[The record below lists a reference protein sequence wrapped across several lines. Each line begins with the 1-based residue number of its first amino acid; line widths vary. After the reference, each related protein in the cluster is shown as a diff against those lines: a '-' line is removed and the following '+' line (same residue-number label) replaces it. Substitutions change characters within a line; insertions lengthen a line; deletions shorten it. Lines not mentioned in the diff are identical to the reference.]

1 MLTSPQFHA
10 GMAERAN
17 RSIKERLYR
26 YFTERGTYK
35 WIEVVQDIV
44 KGINYSLNSSIGMR
58 PADVTR
64 QIHSEF
70 VYHENYNSTP
80 NGKLDSLLLYI
91 LILGLRLVLLNNNLS
106 KLNGKQEIR
115 LLGEGS
121 EPLAKRVRTAQNS
134 FAHATNSARRG
145 AREEYIKR
153 KTREK
158 RSIRDE
164 EKLLEALLTDIETMV
179 DLFGVTQ
186 GLLAREKR
194 AETSKIPLR
203 MSADDNE
210 SYQHKLDEYFSN
222 LSGPDL
228 DVLEEMIRAKLN
240 EEIKNMVEEDR
251 TILDATKEMGME
263 AWVQAYRATDKWVAI
278 EDTDVKVSTIQGIG
292 QTFVQQL
299 KVTVGNTEV
308 YDSGNLYPFKAYIT
322 NELSF
327 PVNAKKNFLGSTGY
341 YHTERHNDETDDGF
355 KERCKVFKGGNS
367 AQFLSRLDFDLG
379 NQELY
384 LLNNL
389 DLLFTIYK
397 AKDAFLL
404 QTLKANDDTKYR
416 LTVHDVK
423 IYAKMIEVQPSLNMN
438 LYKTLE
444 KQPATYAVHS
454 TIPRRVT
461 IALVSNSAFNGDYK
475 LTPFKFDPFDLREIS
490 VHAGGMVYPVV
501 PHKLNFSKNYYVRAF
516 VEMYEALGMANSERS
531 FDVSMD
537 QFKNGWAFF
546 VIPLNSTLDDSCGF
560 ELLRSGTTS
569 IRATFD
575 SPIPK
580 GGVEM
585 IVLGE
590 FDQMIMI
597 DYNRHIVSD
606 SKLGKKEKCHQVKTL
621 TVPFNHPAMF
631 SLFNSRINNR
641 MQTPSCK
648 LKLKMQRRILL
659 LNWWRE
665 DPTII
670 RFLFGNRRAPAIEA
684 ALLQRAEHEAEIFR
698 QYAENQQQQ

>member
-35 WIEVVQDIV
+35 WIEV
-44 KGINYSLNSSIGMR
+44 
-58 PADVTR
+58 TR
-64 QIHSEF
+64 QIHSGF

-115 LLGEGS
+115 
-121 EPLAKRVRTAQNS
+121 S
-134 FAHATNSARRG
+134 F
-145 AREEYIKR
+145 
-153 KTREK
+153 
-158 RSIRDE
+158 
-164 EKLLEALLTDIETMV
+164 
-179 DLFGVTQ
+179 
-186 GLLAREKR
+186 AREKR

-203 MSADDNE
+203 I
-210 SYQHKLDEYFSN
+210 
-222 LSGPDL
+222 GPDL

-263 AWVQAYRATDKWVAI
+263 AWVQAYRKGLESGNRVLINVLEGKDLKESLVSEGATDKWVAI

-444 KQPATYAVHS
+444 KQPATYAVRS

-490 VHAGGMVYPVV
+490 VHAGGMTIAVD
-501 PHKLNFSKNYYVRAF
+501 LS
-516 VEMYEALGMANSERS
+516 
-531 FDVSMD
+531 
-537 QFKNGWAFF
+537 
-546 VIPLNSTLDDSCGF
+546 
-560 ELLRSGTTS
+560 LLRSGTTS

-575 SPIPK
+575 YAIPK

-597 DYNRHIVSD
+597 DYNRHIVVRL
-606 SKLGKKEKCHQVKTL
+606 KAWPVQQPHQQPDADAEL
-621 TVPFNHPAMF
+621 QAQ
-631 SLFNSRINNR
+631 IEDAEEED
-641 MQTPSCK
+641 
-648 LKLKMQRRILL
+648 LL
-659 LNWWRE
+659 
-665 DPTII
+665 
-670 RFLFGNRRAPAIEA
+670 
-684 ALLQRAEHEAEIFR
+684 
-698 QYAENQQQQ
+698 

>member
-58 PADVTR
+58 PADVNFGNAEELRQKLYNEAKKIPKMNPKFKVGDRVTR

-115 LLGEGS
+115 CVLKYHHRMSQIQL
-121 EPLAKRVRTAQNS
+121 TWNS

-444 KQPATYAVHS
+444 KQPATYAVRKTEIKSSYISSGRYEFEYNVFSS

-461 IALVSNSAFNGDYK
+461 IALVSNSAFNEHSWRCMK
-475 LTPFKFDPFDLREIS
+475 
-490 VHAGGMVYPVV
+490 
-501 PHKLNFSKNYYVRAF
+501 
-516 VEMYEALGMANSERS
+516 EALGMANSERS

-606 SKLGKKEKCHQVKTL
+606 SKLG
-621 TVPFNHPAMF
+621 
-631 SLFNSRINNR
+631 
-641 MQTPSCK
+641 
-648 LKLKMQRRILL
+648 
-659 LNWWRE
+659 
-665 DPTII
+665 
-670 RFLFGNRRAPAIEA
+670 
-684 ALLQRAEHEAEIFR
+684 
-698 QYAENQQQQ
+698 

>member
-35 WIEVVQDIV
+35 WIEV
-44 KGINYSLNSSIGMR
+44 
-58 PADVTR
+58 TR
-64 QIHSEF
+64 QIHSGF
-70 VYHENYNSTP
+70 DYHENYNSTP

-115 LLGEGS
+115 
-121 EPLAKRVRTAQNS
+121 
-134 FAHATNSARRG
+134 
-145 AREEYIKR
+145 
-153 KTREK
+153 
-158 RSIRDE
+158 
-164 EKLLEALLTDIETMV
+164 
-179 DLFGVTQ
+179 
-186 GLLAREKR
+186 
-194 AETSKIPLR
+194 
-203 MSADDNE
+203 
-210 SYQHKLDEYFSN
+210 
-222 LSGPDL
+222 GPDL
-228 DVLEEMIRAKLN
+228 DILEEMIRAKLN

-263 AWVQAYRATDKWVAI
+263 AWVQAYRKGLESGNRVLTNVLEGKDLKESLVSEGATDKWVAI

-444 KQPATYAVHS
+444 KQPATYAVRKTEIKSSYISSGRYEFEYNVFSS

-606 SKLGKKEKCHQVKTL
+606 SKLG
-621 TVPFNHPAMF
+621 
-631 SLFNSRINNR
+631 
-641 MQTPSCK
+641 
-648 LKLKMQRRILL
+648 
-659 LNWWRE
+659 
-665 DPTII
+665 
-670 RFLFGNRRAPAIEA
+670 
-684 ALLQRAEHEAEIFR
+684 
-698 QYAENQQQQ
+698 

>member
-58 PADVTR
+58 PADVNFGNAEELRQKLYNEAKKIPKMNPKFKVGDRVTR
-64 QIHSEF
+64 QIHSAF

-115 LLGEGS
+115 CVLKYHHRMSQIQL
-121 EPLAKRVRTAQNS
+121 TWNS

-263 AWVQAYRATDKWVAI
+263 AWVQAYRKGSHWVCAYSPSPSHI
-278 EDTDVKVSTIQGIG
+278 EY
-292 QTFVQQL
+292 
-299 KVTVGNTEV
+299 
-308 YDSGNLYPFKAYIT
+308 YDS
-322 NELSF
+322 
-327 PVNAKKNFLGSTGY
+327 LG
-341 YHTERHNDETDDGF
+341 
-355 KERCKVFKGGNS
+355 
-367 AQFLSRLDFDLG
+367 
-379 NQELY
+379 
-384 LLNNL
+384 
-389 DLLFTIYK
+389 IW
-397 AKDAFLL
+397 
-404 QTLKANDDTKYR
+404 
-416 LTVHDVK
+416 
-423 IYAKMIEVQPSLNMN
+423 
-438 LYKTLE
+438 
-444 KQPATYAVHS
+444 PAT
-454 TIPRRVT
+454 
-461 IALVSNSAFNGDYK
+461 
-475 LTPFKFDPFDLREIS
+475 
-490 VHAGGMVYPVV
+490 
-501 PHKLNFSKNYYVRAF
+501 
-516 VEMYEALGMANSERS
+516 
-531 FDVSMD
+531 
-537 QFKNGWAFF
+537 
-546 VIPLNSTLDDSCGF
+546 
-560 ELLRSGTTS
+560 
-569 IRATFD
+569 
-575 SPIPK
+575 
-580 GGVEM
+580 
-585 IVLGE
+585 
-590 FDQMIMI
+590 
-597 DYNRHIVSD
+597 
-606 SKLGKKEKCHQVKTL
+606 
-621 TVPFNHPAMF
+621 
-631 SLFNSRINNR
+631 
-641 MQTPSCK
+641 
-648 LKLKMQRRILL
+648 
-659 LNWWRE
+659 
-665 DPTII
+665 
-670 RFLFGNRRAPAIEA
+670 
-684 ALLQRAEHEAEIFR
+684 
-698 QYAENQQQQ
+698 

>member
-44 KGINYSLNSSIGMR
+44 KGINYSINSSIGMR
-58 PADVTR
+58 PADVNFGNAEELRQKLYNEAKKIPKMSPKFKVGDRVTR
-64 QIHSEF
+64 QIHSGF
-70 VYHENYNSTP
+70 DYHENYNSTP

-115 LLGEGS
+115 CVL
-121 EPLAKRVRTAQNS
+121 KY
-134 FAHATNSARRG
+134 HH
-145 AREEYIKR
+145 
-153 KTREK
+153 
-158 RSIRDE
+158 
-164 EKLLEALLTDIETMV
+164 
-179 DLFGVTQ
+179 
-186 GLLAREKR
+186 
-194 AETSKIPLR
+194 R
-203 MSADDNE
+203 MSQIQLTWGLE
-210 SYQHKLDEYFSN
+210 SGNRVLTN
-222 LSGPDL
+222 
-228 DVLEEMIRAKLN
+228 VLEGKDL
-240 EEIKNMVEEDR
+240 
-251 TILDATKEMGME
+251 KESL
-263 AWVQAYRATDKWVAI
+263 
-278 EDTDVKVSTIQGIG
+278 VSEGIG

-355 KERCKVFKGGNS
+355 KERCKVFK
-367 AQFLSRLDFDLG
+367 
-379 NQELY
+379 
-384 LLNNL
+384 
-389 DLLFTIYK
+389 
-397 AKDAFLL
+397 
-404 QTLKANDDTKYR
+404 ANDDTKYR

-444 KQPATYAVHS
+444 KQPATYAVRKTEIKSSYISSGRYEFEYNVFSS
-454 TIPRRVT
+454 TIPRRVN
-461 IALVSNSAFNGDYK
+461 NSV
-475 LTPFKFDPFDLREIS
+475 

-631 SLFNSRINNR
+631 SLFNSRINNL

-648 LKLKMQRRILL
+648 LKLKMPEEGFTLEL
-659 LNWWRE
+659 CG
-665 DPTII
+665 I
-670 RFLFGNRRAPAIEA
+670 RFLFGNKRAPAIEA
-684 ALLQRAEHEAEIFR
+684 DRASSTRTEHEAEIFR
-698 QYAENQQQQ
+698 QYAENQTIMRRDQ

>member
-35 WIEVVQDIV
+35 WIEV
-44 KGINYSLNSSIGMR
+44 
-58 PADVTR
+58 TR
-64 QIHSEF
+64 QIHSGF

-115 LLGEGS
+115 
-121 EPLAKRVRTAQNS
+121 S
-134 FAHATNSARRG
+134 F
-145 AREEYIKR
+145 
-153 KTREK
+153 
-158 RSIRDE
+158 
-164 EKLLEALLTDIETMV
+164 
-179 DLFGVTQ
+179 
-186 GLLAREKR
+186 AREKR

-203 MSADDNE
+203 I
-210 SYQHKLDEYFSN
+210 
-222 LSGPDL
+222 GPDL

-263 AWVQAYRATDKWVAI
+263 AWVQAYRKGLESGNRVLINVLEGKDLKESLVSEGATDKWVAI

-444 KQPATYAVHS
+444 KQPATYAVRKTEIKSSYISSGRYEFEYNVFSS

-575 SPIPK
+575 LPIPK

-648 LKLKMQRRILL
+648 LKLKMQRRIY

-698 QYAENQQQQ
+698 QYAENQQ

>member
-1 MLTSPQFHA
+1 
-10 GMAERAN
+10 
-17 RSIKERLYR
+17 
-26 YFTERGTYK
+26 
-35 WIEVVQDIV
+35 
-44 KGINYSLNSSIGMR
+44 
-58 PADVTR
+58 
-64 QIHSEF
+64 
-70 VYHENYNSTP
+70 
-80 NGKLDSLLLYI
+80 
-91 LILGLRLVLLNNNLS
+91 
-106 KLNGKQEIR
+106 
-115 LLGEGS
+115 
-121 EPLAKRVRTAQNS
+121 
-134 FAHATNSARRG
+134 
-145 AREEYIKR
+145 
-153 KTREK
+153 
-158 RSIRDE
+158 
-164 EKLLEALLTDIETMV
+164 MV

-203 MSADDNE
+203 I
-210 SYQHKLDEYFSN
+210 
-222 LSGPDL
+222 GPDL

-263 AWVQAYRATDKWVAI
+263 AWVQAYQLSIEKPGATDKWVAI

-444 KQPATYAVHS
+444 KQPATYAVRKTEIKSSYISSGRYEFEYNVFSS

-490 VHAGGMVYPVV
+490 VHAGGMPVQQ
-501 PHKLNFSKNYYVRAF
+501 PHQQPDAD
-516 VEMYEALGMANSERS
+516 A
-531 FDVSMD
+531 
-537 QFKNGWAFF
+537 
-546 VIPLNSTLDDSCGF
+546 
-560 ELLRSGTTS
+560 ELQAQ
-569 IRATFD
+569 IEDAEED
-575 SPIPK
+575 
-580 GGVEM
+580 
-585 IVLGE
+585 
-590 FDQMIMI
+590 
-597 DYNRHIVSD
+597 
-606 SKLGKKEKCHQVKTL
+606 
-621 TVPFNHPAMF
+621 
-631 SLFNSRINNR
+631 
-641 MQTPSCK
+641 
-648 LKLKMQRRILL
+648 LL

>member
-44 KGINYSLNSSIGMR
+44 KGINYSINSSIGMR
-58 PADVTR
+58 PADVNFGNAEELRQKLYNEAKKIPKMSPKFKVGDRVTR
-64 QIHSEF
+64 QIHSGF
-70 VYHENYNSTP
+70 DYHENYNSTP

-121 EPLAKRVRTAQNS
+121 EPLAKKVRTAQNS

-164 EKLLEALLTDIETMV
+164 EKLLEALLTDIETMI

-263 AWVQAYRATDKWVAI
+263 AWVQAYRKHQCYASSQF
-278 EDTDVKVSTIQGIG
+278 E
-292 QTFVQQL
+292 
-299 KVTVGNTEV
+299 E
-308 YDSGNLYPFKAYIT
+308 NLMK
-322 NELSF
+322 
-327 PVNAKKNFLGSTGY
+327 
-341 YHTERHNDETDDGF
+341 
-355 KERCKVFKGGNS
+355 
-367 AQFLSRLDFDLG
+367 
-379 NQELY
+379 
-384 LLNNL
+384 
-389 DLLFTIYK
+389 
-397 AKDAFLL
+397 
-404 QTLKANDDTKYR
+404 
-416 LTVHDVK
+416 
-423 IYAKMIEVQPSLNMN
+423 
-438 LYKTLE
+438 
-444 KQPATYAVHS
+444 
-454 TIPRRVT
+454 
-461 IALVSNSAFNGDYK
+461 
-475 LTPFKFDPFDLREIS
+475 
-490 VHAGGMVYPVV
+490 
-501 PHKLNFSKNYYVRAF
+501 
-516 VEMYEALGMANSERS
+516 
-531 FDVSMD
+531 
-537 QFKNGWAFF
+537 
-546 VIPLNSTLDDSCGF
+546 
-560 ELLRSGTTS
+560 
-569 IRATFD
+569 
-575 SPIPK
+575 
-580 GGVEM
+580 
-585 IVLGE
+585 
-590 FDQMIMI
+590 
-597 DYNRHIVSD
+597 
-606 SKLGKKEKCHQVKTL
+606 
-621 TVPFNHPAMF
+621 
-631 SLFNSRINNR
+631 
-641 MQTPSCK
+641 
-648 LKLKMQRRILL
+648 
-659 LNWWRE
+659 
-665 DPTII
+665 
-670 RFLFGNRRAPAIEA
+670 
-684 ALLQRAEHEAEIFR
+684 
-698 QYAENQQQQ
+698 

>member
-58 PADVTR
+58 PADVNFGNAEELRQKLYNEAKKIPKMNPKFKVGERVTR
-64 QIHSEF
+64 QIHSGF

-121 EPLAKRVRTAQNS
+121 EPLAKKVRTAQNS

-263 AWVQAYRATDKWVAI
+263 AWVQAYR
-278 EDTDVKVSTIQGIG
+278 IG

-355 KERCKVFKGGNS
+355 KERCKVFK
-367 AQFLSRLDFDLG
+367 
-379 NQELY
+379 ELY

-444 KQPATYAVHS
+444 KQPATYAVRKTEIKSSYISSGRYEFEYNVFSS

-606 SKLGKKEKCHQVKTL
+606 SKLG
-621 TVPFNHPAMF
+621 
-631 SLFNSRINNR
+631 
-641 MQTPSCK
+641 
-648 LKLKMQRRILL
+648 
-659 LNWWRE
+659 
-665 DPTII
+665 
-670 RFLFGNRRAPAIEA
+670 
-684 ALLQRAEHEAEIFR
+684 
-698 QYAENQQQQ
+698 

>member
-58 PADVTR
+58 PADVNFGNAEELRQKLYNEAKKIPKMNPKFKVGDRVTR

-115 LLGEGS
+115 CVLKYHHRMSQIQL
-121 EPLAKRVRTAQNS
+121 TWNS

-263 AWVQAYRATDKWVAI
+263 AWVQAYRKGLESGNRVLTNVLEGKDLKESLVSEGATDKWVAI

-355 KERCKVFKGGNS
+355 KERCK
-367 AQFLSRLDFDLG
+367 
-379 NQELY
+379 
-384 LLNNL
+384 
-389 DLLFTIYK
+389 
-397 AKDAFLL
+397 
-404 QTLKANDDTKYR
+404 ANDDTKYR

-444 KQPATYAVHS
+444 KQPATYAVRKTEIKSSYISSGRYEFEYNVFSS
-454 TIPRRVT
+454 TIHRRVT

-546 VIPLNSTLDDSCGF
+546 CHPF
-560 ELLRSGTTS
+560 E
-569 IRATFD
+569 IQ
-575 SPIPK
+575 P
-580 GGVEM
+580 
-585 IVLGE
+585 
-590 FDQMIMI
+590 
-597 DYNRHIVSD
+597 
-606 SKLGKKEKCHQVKTL
+606 
-621 TVPFNHPAMF
+621 
-631 SLFNSRINNR
+631 
-641 MQTPSCK
+641 
-648 LKLKMQRRILL
+648 
-659 LNWWRE
+659 
-665 DPTII
+665 
-670 RFLFGNRRAPAIEA
+670 
-684 ALLQRAEHEAEIFR
+684 
-698 QYAENQQQQ
+698 